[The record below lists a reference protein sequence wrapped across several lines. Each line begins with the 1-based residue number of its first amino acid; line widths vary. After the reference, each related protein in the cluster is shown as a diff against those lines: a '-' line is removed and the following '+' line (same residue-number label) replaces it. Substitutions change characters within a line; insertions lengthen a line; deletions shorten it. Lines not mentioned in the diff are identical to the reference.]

1 MISLA
6 TTLPEHSNDGY
17 VAAAYIVFFAI
28 VLIYVAIMAVRLGRV
43 ERKVEALRG
52 DATESDMPPARAGGM
67 SDLDEPNPKH
77 AQPRDQERALKGVA
91 HGEGYP
97 EGREQAGETV

>member
-1 MISLA
+1 VTLVLA

-43 ERKVEALRG
+43 ERKVRALS
-52 DATESDMPPARAGGM
+52 A
-67 SDLDEPNPKH
+67 
-77 AQPRDQERALKGVA
+77 QEREK
-91 HGEGYP
+91 E
-97 EGREQAGETV
+97 RETV

>member
-1 MISLA
+1 MTSLA

-52 DATESDMPPARAGGM
+52 DAAKSDMPRARARGIAV
-67 SDLDEPNPKH
+67 LDEPSPKPEH
-77 AQPRDQERALKGVA
+77 PDRGQER
-91 HGEGYP
+91 
-97 EGREQAGETV
+97 ETV

>member
-1 MISLA
+1 MTFLA

-52 DATESDMPPARAGGM
+52 DTAKSDMPCARGRGIAV
-67 SDLDEPNPKH
+67 LDEPDPK
-77 AQPRDQERALKGVA
+77 PERPDRGQER
-91 HGEGYP
+91 
-97 EGREQAGETV
+97 ETV